1 MKRLIASILLVTSL
15 NAQAGGFTDPG
26 IMQMLSLVAGAYAG
40 NKISGGNSAATI
52 GGAVIAGLAYDQY
65 EESKLKDCPKV
76 DPYGVPPNPYVLP
89 QYRCG
94 RYQ

>member
-1 MKRLIASILLVTSL
+1 MKKLIASILLVSSL
-15 NAQAGGFTDPG
+15 NASATSLTDPA
-26 IMQMLSLVAGAYAG
+26 ILQMLSLVGGAYAG
-40 NKISGGNSAATI
+40 NKLSNGNSTATI
-52 GGAVIAGLAYDQY
+52 GGAVLGGIVYDTIQ
-65 EESKLKDCPKV
+65 ESKLKDCPKV